1 MSQRNLDRPVVTPE
15 TQQQRPPQW
24 QRDFLQRH
32 QLGTAYLETA
42 LKWFTPLVRTL
53 AKHQK
58 DAGRSVL
65 LALNGCQGSGKTT
78 VSDFLRA
85 SFEAEH
91 GLQTVALSLD
101 DFYLTRA
108 QRQTLSI
115 SVNPLLITR
124 GVPGTHDMP
133 LLRQTLAQLLDAQRS
148 EPVAIPRFDKAADDR
163 LPSSDWDR
171 VTHAVQVVV
180 LEGWCMGAQAQT
192 PASLS
197 VPINELEGTEDP
209 TGQWRYYS
217 NSVVGRDFQP
227 LYALVDQ
234 WIMLHAPSFE
244 CVFRWR
250 QEQERKLGATL
261 PAERA
266 SNLMDDSAL
275 RRFIQHYERIT
286 RQCLDTLP
294 DQVNHLFN
302 LNEQRQITGY
312 LQCQQAGVS
321 P

>member
-1 MSQRNLDRPVVTPE
+1 MTHE
-15 TQQQRPPQW
+15 TQQQRTPRW

-42 LKWFTPLVRTL
+42 QKWFAPMVRTL

-58 DAGRSVL
+58 GACRPVL

-78 VSDFLRA
+78 VSDFLCA
-85 SFEAEH
+85 SFEAEY
-91 GLQTVALSLD
+91 GLHTVALSLD

-148 EPVAIPRFDKAADDR
+148 EPVAIPRFDKATDDR
-163 LPSSDWDR
+163 RPSADWDR
-171 VTHAVQVVV
+171 INQVVHIVV

-192 PASLS
+192 PAALS
-197 VPINELEGTEDP
+197 APINELERSEDP
-209 TGQWRYYS
+209 TGQWRDYS
-217 NSVVGRDFQP
+217 NSVVSQDFQP

-244 CVFRWR
+244 CVFKWR
-250 QEQERKLGATL
+250 QEQERKLAATL

-266 SNLMDDSAL
+266 SKLMDDGAL

-302 LNEQRQITGY
+302 LNEHRQITDY
-312 LQCQQAGVS
+312 LQRQQAGVS